1 MTTSLRLLI
10 EQLIEEELED
20 LEEQN
25 ALAGGA
31 VCATSTGSGLA
42 HQKKHKDKTGN
53 GTRHDLLWAG
63 DEVTSNKKSVVRSE
77 QLDQSKTSS
86 EQELIKTIKSVKD
99 SGEVTTT
106 LDALIKV
113 NPSLKGESRIE
124 LRNLLDKLSAQGL
137 INYKFSLVCGDK
149 KLFEGKFSDYAK
161 MSKIKLAWIK
171 KQCDGAS
178 KMTAVDSIQLK

>member
-42 HQKKHKDKTGN
+42 HQKKHEDKTGN

-63 DEVTSNKKSVVRSE
+63 DEVTSNKKSVRQE
-77 QLDQSKTSS
+77 QVQGPGSS
-86 EQELIKTIKSVKD
+86 SVEDLMLSTLKSIKD
-99 SGEVTTT
+99 SGKVTTT
-106 LDALIKV
+106 LDDLVRA
-113 NPSLKGESRIE
+113 NSTLKGESRVE
-124 LRNLLDKLSAQGL
+124 LRKMLDSLASKGL
-137 INYKFSLVCGDK
+137 VNYKFSLVCGGK
-149 KLFEGKFSDYAK
+149 KLFDGKFSDYAK

-171 KQCDGAS
+171 RQCDGS
-178 KMTAVDSIQLK
+178 SSMSAVDSIQLK